1 VLSYS
6 RSYYYKEQRHSF
18 SEEKS
23 QIIMSDSKPADDS
36 WKESDAK
43 PNKNNHKKYRR
54 DKPWDTDDI
63 DHWKIDPWDAKDLPG
78 GRLLEESSFATLFP
92 KYREKYLS
100 SIWPLVTKELDKHG
114 IACELNLI
122 EGSMT
127 VRTTKATTDPYIIL
141 KARDLLKLLA
151 RSIPFPQAVKIL
163 SDSYCCDI
171 VKIGGMVSNQERFV
185 KRRQRLL
192 GPDGSTLKALEL
204 LTGCYILIQGNTVS
218 IMGEKYQGLKQAR
231 RVIEDCMH
239 NIHPVYHLKRLMIQQ
254 ELAKDP
260 KLKDADWSR
269 FLPQF
274 QKKKNVPRR
283 KPHKVETKKK
293 AYTPFPPPPQPS
305 KIDLQLDSGEYFA
318 NAHERQ
324 AQKLAEKKA
333 AAKIKSQQKR
343 KQRQEEEQEQIPT
356 PSSKKSKQSS
366 KDESLS
372 SVEQRIKAK
381 MQQQQEKQHPSSS
394 ISDFVSSGAK

>member
-1 VLSYS
+1 
-6 RSYYYKEQRHSF
+6 
-18 SEEKS
+18 
-23 QIIMSDSKPADDS
+23 MSDVKQASSNEDVKS
-36 WKESDAK
+36 T
-43 PNKNNHKKYRR
+43 KNNKKYRR

-63 DHWKIDPWDAKDLPG
+63 DHWNIDAWDSKDLPG

-100 SIWPLVTKELDKHG
+100 TIWPLVTKELDKHG
-114 IACELNLI
+114 IACELNLV

-218 IMGEKYQGLKQAR
+218 IMGEKYHGLKQAR
-231 RVIEDCMH
+231 RVIEDCM
-239 NIHPVYHLKRLMIQQ
+239 NNLHPVYHLKRLMIQQ

-283 KPHKVETKKK
+283 KPHKVTDKKNK

-324 AQKLAEKKA
+324 AQKLADKKA
-333 AAKIKSQQKR
+333 AAKMKSQQKR
-343 KQRQEEEQEQIPT
+343 KQRQEEEDQEF
-356 PSSKKSKQSS
+356 PSTRTTSPHKKFKPKEQ
-366 KDESLS
+366 EP
-372 SVEQRIKAK
+372 SVERRIKTK
-381 MQQQQEKQHPSSS
+381 LQRQKQHNPSSS
-394 ISDFVSSGAK
+394 SSMSDFVSPGTK